1 MHDFSRDLLSEQR
14 LPLQAIFIKTK
25 HIALQVYCKQVYKD
39 RNYLMTFMTIYT
51 QKICKNSWNTYT
63 YHFLLS
69 LRGHFAS
76 ALFTGAQTAAALLQT
91 DFRRLKNYQGAHV
104 RKLNSDPQPLIPIN
118 ANFLSKCSDSD
129 MPSPCALGLPD
140 KSTNFAQSLFEKGEA
155 KKNS

>member
-1 MHDFSRDLLSEQR
+1 MH
-14 LPLQAIFIKTK
+14 
-25 HIALQVYCKQVYKD
+25 KD

-63 YHFLLS
+63 YHFLAP
-69 LRGHFAS
+69 FIK
-76 ALFTGAQTAAALLQT
+76 GAFCLKPYLQGPKLQPHYCKQISVK
-91 DFRRLKNYQGAHV
+91 FWRLKNYQGAHV
-104 RKLNSDPQPLIPIN
+104 RKLISDPQPLTPIN

-129 MPSPCALGLPD
+129 LPSPCALGLPD